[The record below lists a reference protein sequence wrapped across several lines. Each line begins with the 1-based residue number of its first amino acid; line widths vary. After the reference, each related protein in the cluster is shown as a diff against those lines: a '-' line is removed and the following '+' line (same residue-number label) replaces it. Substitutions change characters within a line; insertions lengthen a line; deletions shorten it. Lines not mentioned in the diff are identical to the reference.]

1 MTSSVKS
8 KQDIIL
14 KEEGEKS
21 SFAKQLMLVFGS
33 SRPLGLVFGRHPL
46 GKLSKKWLDLV
57 LNMGYLSFQS
67 IFYPLGLQNLKN

>member
-33 SRPLGLVFGRHPL
+33 SRPLGLVLNESRPL
-46 GKLSKKWLDLV
+46 EQSKKLLEE
-57 LNMGYLSFQS
+57 S
-67 IFYPLGLQNLKN
+67 